1 MAELKRWMEE
11 KTVSRDQ
18 SPDDTSDP
26 YGEEDATDTGFE
38 VEPSST
44 GAATDLM
51 ADPAFWYGF
60 DANFQSP
67 KNELSAQ
74 GSNTVQLGAS
84 SSVFDKDTL
93 MTTTRRLDTAEC
105 PTAPEVRS
113 LRCVDF
119 QGY

>member
-11 KTVSRDQ
+11 KTVPRDQ

-38 VEPSST
+38 VEPST
-44 GAATDLM
+44 GAATELM
-51 ADPAFWYGF
+51 ADTALWHDY
-60 DANFQSP
+60 AASLQSP

-74 GSNTVQLGAS
+74 GSDTVQPGAS
-84 SSVFDKDTL
+84 SNVFDNDTM

-105 PTAPEVRS
+105 PTAPEVRP
-113 LRCVDF
+113 LRWADF